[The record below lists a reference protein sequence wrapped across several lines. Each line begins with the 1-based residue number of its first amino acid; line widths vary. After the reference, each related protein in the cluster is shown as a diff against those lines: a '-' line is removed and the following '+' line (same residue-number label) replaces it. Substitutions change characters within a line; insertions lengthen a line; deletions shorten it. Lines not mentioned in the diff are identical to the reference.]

1 MSTAWRWLSRL
12 LMVLLVL
19 VALLAAIWTYGRLTS
34 PTPAQQAAIALMQ
47 QDEAVDAAAENG
59 FPWMMALPE
68 APGAFPPA
76 VNCGNAADDHCIA
89 KIEATPEASAAALEP
104 FRPQLEAAARAL
116 HAPVFRDPRA
126 SSSMG
131 VDDIPPFQAVVQLDS
146 LRALDFAAGNT
157 VGALSAACDDA
168 VAMARWAATPD
179 TLLQGMVSI
188 AAFRQHSALI
198 ADMRRRVPGDAL
210 PPSCVALAEPPDAAA
225 EGLLCPALRG
235 EFRYQQRTLPSL
247 ESEMAAHGDNAWAE
261 RLTPLMHDT
270 EWMLAQTAR
279 AFSAAC
285 GESAK
290 QAARDDR
297 AVALAP
303 AEPRW
308 VDYVA
313 FPTSVLLAD
322 IAMPGYTDYA
332 ERQLDFVAQR
342 RLLAAFLQ
350 MDAMDVALTPAQ
362 RFEALP
368 AALRDGARPLR
379 FDAST
384 GRLSVPLRGRP
395 NTVGVEDAALLVAT
409 PPPAP

>member
-1 MSTAWRWLSRL
+1 MSTVWRWLSRV
-12 LMVLLVL
+12 LMVLLVF
-19 VALLAAIWTYGRLTS
+19 VVLLAAIWTYGRLTS
-34 PTPAQQAAIALMQ
+34 PTPAQQAAIAVMQ
-47 QDEAVDAAAENG
+47 QDEAVDTAGENG
-59 FPWMMALPE
+59 FALMMALPP
-68 APGAFPPA
+68 APGPLPDA
-76 VNCGNAADDHCIA
+76 VNCGNSADAHCIA
-89 KIEATPEASAAALEP
+89 AIEAAPEASSAAIEP
-104 FRPQLEAAARAL
+104 FRAHLEAAATAL
-116 HAPVFRDPRA
+116 RAPVFRDRRTTA
-126 SSSMG
+126 DLRF
-131 VDDIPPFQAVVQLDS
+131 DDLPPFQAVVRLDS

-157 VGALSAACDDA
+157 VGALSAACEDA

-198 ADMRRRVPGDAL
+198 ADMRRRAPGDAL
-210 PPSCVALAEPPDAAA
+210 PPSCMALAELPDSAA

-247 ESEMAAHGDNAWAE
+247 ETEMAMHGDNAWAE

-270 EWMLAQTAR
+270 EWMLGQTAR

-285 GESAK
+285 GEPAK

-322 IAMPGYTDYA
+322 IAAPAYSDYA

-350 MDAMDVALTPAQ
+350 MDAMDAALTPVQ

-368 AALRDGARPLR
+368 ETLRAGPRPLR
-379 FDAST
+379 FEAST
-384 GRLSVPLRGRP
+384 GRLSVPLRGR
-395 NTVGVEDAALLVAT
+395 NGDKEGGDAALLVAT

>member
-1 MSTAWRWLSRL
+1 
-12 LMVLLVL
+12 
-19 VALLAAIWTYGRLTS
+19 
-34 PTPAQQAAIALMQ
+34 
-47 QDEAVDAAAENG
+47 
-59 FPWMMALPE
+59 
-68 APGAFPPA
+68 
-76 VNCGNAADDHCIA
+76 
-89 KIEATPEASAAALEP
+89 
-104 FRPQLEAAARAL
+104 
-116 HAPVFRDPRA
+116 
-126 SSSMG
+126 
-131 VDDIPPFQAVVQLDS
+131 VVQLDS

-168 VAMARWAATPD
+168 AAMARWAATPD

-198 ADMRRRVPGDAL
+198 ADMRRRAPGDAL
-210 PPSCVALAEPPDAAA
+210 PPSCVALTQSPDAAA

-247 ESEMAAHGDNAWAE
+247 ETEMVAHGDNAWAE

-270 EWMLAQTAR
+270 EWMLGQTAR

-290 QAARDDR
+290 QAAREDR
-297 AVALAP
+297 AVPLTG

-322 IAMPGYTDYA
+322 IAMPAYTDYT

-350 MDAMDVALTPAQ
+350 MDAMDAALTPAQ

-368 AALRDGARPLR
+368 ETLRAGPRPLR
-379 FDAST
+379 FDASS
-384 GRLSVPLRGRP
+384 GLLVVPLRGRLNGP
-395 NTVGVEDAALLVAT
+395 GGGEAT
-409 PPPAP
+409 LPVPVPVPPPAA

>member
-12 LMVLLVL
+12 LMVLLVFA
-19 VALLAAIWTYGRLTS
+19 ALLAAIWTYGRLTS
-34 PTPAQQAAIALMQ
+34 PTPAQHAAIALMQ
-47 QDEAVDAAAENG
+47 QEEAVDPSAENG
-59 FPWMMALPE
+59 FPLMMALPP
-68 APGAFPPA
+68 APGLLPA
-76 VNCGNAADDHCIA
+76 GVNCGNTADEACIA
-89 KIEATPEASAAALEP
+89 AIEAAPEASAAAIEP
-104 FRPQLEAAARAL
+104 FRPHLEAAARAL

-131 VDDIPPFQAVVQLDS
+131 IDDIPPFQAVVQLDS

-157 VGALSAACDDA
+157 VGALSAACEDA
-168 VAMARWAATPD
+168 DGAARWAARPD
-179 TLLQGMVSI
+179 TLIQGMVAI
-188 AAFRQHSALI
+188 AAFRQHSAFI
-198 ADMRRRVPGDAL
+198 ADMRRRAPADAL

-247 ESEMAAHGDNAWAE
+247 EASMTTHGENPWAA

-270 EWMLAQTAR
+270 GWMLAQTAR

-303 AEPRW
+303 AKPRW

-322 IAMPGYTDYA
+322 IAAPAYTDYA

-350 MDAMDVALTPAQ
+350 MDAMDAALTPVQ

-368 AALRDGARPLR
+368 ETLRGGPRPLR

-384 GRLSVPLRGRP
+384 GRLSVPLRGR
-395 NTVGVEDAALLVAT
+395 TSGEDGGEAAFLVAT

>member
-12 LMVLLVL
+12 LMVLLVFM
-19 VALLAAIWTYGRLTS
+19 ALLAAIWTYGRLTS
-34 PTPAQQAAIALMQ
+34 PTPAQLAAIALMQ
-47 QDEAVDAAAENG
+47 QDEAVDPSAENG
-59 FPWMMALPE
+59 FPLMMALPP
-68 APGAFPPA
+68 APGPLPA
-76 VNCGNAADDHCIA
+76 GVNCGNTADEACIA
-89 KIEATPEASAAALEP
+89 AIEAAPEASAAAIEP
-104 FRPQLEAAARAL
+104 FRPHLEAAARAL
-116 HAPVFRDPRA
+116 RAPVFRDPRA
-126 SSSMG
+126 SSPMG
-131 VDDIPPFQAVVQLDS
+131 IDDIPPFQAVVQLDS

-168 VAMARWAATPD
+168 VAMARWAAAPD
-179 TLLQGMVSI
+179 TLVQGMVAI

-198 ADMRRRVPGDAL
+198 ADMRRRAPADAL
-210 PPSCVALAEPPDAAA
+210 PPSCAALAELPDAAA

-247 ESEMAAHGDNAWAE
+247 EASMTTHGDNPWAE

-270 EWMLAQTAR
+270 GWMLGQTAR

-303 AEPRW
+303 AQPRW

-322 IAMPGYTDYA
+322 IAMPGYSDYA

-350 MDAMDVALTPAQ
+350 MEAMDAALTPAQ

-368 AALRDGARPLR
+368 EPLRGGPRPLR

-384 GRLSVPLRGRP
+384 GRLSVPLRGRA
-395 NTVGVEDAALLVAT
+395 NGQDGGEAALLVAS
-409 PPPAP
+409 PPPTP

>member
-1 MSTAWRWLSRL
+1 MSTVWRWLSRL

-19 VALLAAIWTYGRLTS
+19 VVLLAAIWSYGRLTS
-34 PTPAQQAAIALMQ
+34 PTPAQQAAIAVMQ
-47 QDEAVDAAAENG
+47 QDEAGDASAENG

-126 SSSMG
+126 SSPMG

-146 LRALDFAAGNT
+146 LRALDFAAGDT
-157 VGALSAACDDA
+157 AGALSSACEDA
-168 VAMARWAATPD
+168 DGAARWAAKPD
-179 TLLQGMVSI
+179 TLIQAMVAI

-198 ADMRRRVPGDAL
+198 ADMRRRAPGDAL

-235 EFRYQQRTLPSL
+235 EWRYLQRTLPSL
-247 ESEMAAHGDNAWAE
+247 GSGMLKAEGGSWGE

-270 EWMLAQTAR
+270 EWMLAQAAR
-279 AFSAAC
+279 AFSAVC

-322 IAMPGYTDYA
+322 IAAPAYLHYT

-350 MDAMDVALTPAQ
+350 MNAMDAALTPAQ

-368 AALRDGARPLR
+368 ETLRGGPRPLR

-384 GRLSVPLRGRP
+384 GRLGVPLRGRT
-395 NTVGVEDAALLVAT
+395 NGEDGGEAAFLVAT